1 MAEVVTVLDKL
12 VEAQKR
18 LGELEFKYNLAQI
31 KYKMIIECNDIEEIK
46 EIAKGNRNLKALQLM
61 ETVFKNNNVEWLW
74 VKIVLWK
81 LVIIV

>member
-1 MAEVVTVLDKL
+1 MAQVVTVLDKL
-12 VEAQKR
+12 LEAQKR

-61 ETVFKNNNVEWLW
+61 ETVFKNNNVEWL
-74 VKIVLWK
+74 
-81 LVIIV
+81 

>member
-61 ETVFKNNNVEWLW
+61 ETVFKNNNVEWL
-74 VKIVLWK
+74 
-81 LVIIV
+81 

>member
-1 MAEVVTVLDKL
+1 MAQVVTVLDKL

-18 LGELEFKYNLAQI
+18 LGELEFKYNLAEI

-61 ETVFKNNNVEWLW
+61 ETVFKNNNVEWL
-74 VKIVLWK
+74 
-81 LVIIV
+81 

>member
-1 MAEVVTVLDKL
+1 MSQVVTVLDKL

-18 LGELEFKYNLAQI
+18 LGELEFKYNLAEI

-61 ETVFKNNNVEWLW
+61 ETVFKNNKVEWL
-74 VKIVLWK
+74 
-81 LVIIV
+81 

>member
-1 MAEVVTVLDKL
+1 MAQVVTVLDKL

-18 LGELEFKYNLAQI
+18 LGELEFKYNLAEI

-61 ETVFKNNNVEWLW
+61 ETVFENNKVEWL
-74 VKIVLWK
+74 
-81 LVIIV
+81 

>member
-18 LGELEFKYNLAQI
+18 LGELDFKYNLAQI
-31 KYKMIIECNDIEEIK
+31 KYKMIIECNDMEEIK

-61 ETVFKNNNVEWLW
+61 ETVFKNNKVEWL
-74 VKIVLWK
+74 
-81 LVIIV
+81 